1 MIKYAGAQIGK
12 TVSAGAAGGVMFSI
26 TSFVTF
32 VLIGQG
38 PLANPA
44 LQSPEVLAV
53 LNDLEPLP
61 LFATKPHLVFL
72 IYVLFGIGQ
81 AFLLRSV
88 APAWPERAGPRI
100 WRLALVSW
108 GLSCLFFEML
118 GPLNLLG
125 EPLGLVALELV
136 FWAAAALIE
145 AAAIVLILQ
154 RNGGLE
160 ATRFSQIRQTA
171 GF

>member
-12 TVSAGAAGGVMFSI
+12 TVSAGAAGGLMFSI

-32 VLIGQG
+32 VLIGHG

-44 LQSPEVLAV
+44 LQSPKVLAV
-53 LNDLEPLP
+53 LNELEPLP

-160 ATRFSQIRQTA
+160 ATGFSQIRQTA